1 MSRADG
7 SGGFDI
13 RACRRG
19 GLKEGREIPVQFD
32 MSSGSAAVPRG
43 GEAPRSGLPAFV
55 TPDWLRERHHLMRA
69 DRRKLAALLGKEYGD
84 WPADADG
91 TDEGAFWRAAHAF
104 AQRWTWF
111 LWLFEDRIGKMFG
124 QVKGDRKQLGPRVLR
139 EACERAESLR
149 PASLGGG
156 EPTVLDDLETLW
168 QAREHELVA
177 QSVWVLS
184 CLEGVDS
191 RLIALPWLA
200 EPEIQSLVGDAVRRM
215 RLDRSPERADLV
227 ERLLGGRPGP
237 HLEGLAARADA
248 VCETLRREVRE
259 AWGLLREHVAAH
271 EDYPAA
277 EEKLSFLLLRLEGRA
292 DDLDELEGAQ
302 REALARCRHGALRA
316 LLQEPLDALPETR
329 FAGQADL
336 LKDRTARI
344 LDDVGAPLGFP
355 DPEWERCCGLAGR
368 FRAEIMEPGE
378 RERTLQEASRRYAE
392 SPNGSN
398 LEALQAAAE
407 AVRAQPVSSEPA
419 SALDA
424 MEACLRELVGT
435 FGSVE
440 ARAAAELEDVL
451 PAPADREGALRAQID
466 ELKAANRDAE
476 ERMAAL
482 LQAREDVDRENAGL
496 RSEKHRLQ
504 QRLAALEGG
513 AVPAEDGCRVPTLES
528 YVELPAWTERHF
540 GGRVALSGRALRSLK
555 GAEFEDVGLV
565 GRAIRLLGETYW
577 HMKTGGG
584 KELRRAFDDELSAL
598 RLLETPSLSRDRQG
612 KARDDFSIEWNGRR
626 LVLDRHL
633 KTAAKTRDPRY
644 CFRLYFAWD
653 DRDRQVVIGHLPG
666 HMKT

>member
-1 MSRADG
+1 MRL
-7 SGGFDI
+7 
-13 RACRRG
+13 R
-19 GLKEGREIPVQFD
+19 EGREIPVQSD
-32 MSSGSAAVPRG
+32 NSSGPAAVPQNG
-43 GEAPRSGLPAFV
+43 DTPSSGLPAFA
-55 TPDWLRERHHLMRA
+55 TPDWLREHHHLMRA
-69 DRRKLAALLGKEYGD
+69 DRRKLAAWLGKEYGD

-91 TDEGAFWRAAHAF
+91 TDEGAFWRAVHAF

-111 LWLFEDRIGKMFG
+111 LWLFEDRIGKIFG
-124 QVKGDRKQLGPRVLR
+124 PVKGDRKQLGPRVLR
-139 EACERAESLR
+139 EAYERAEALR
-149 PASLGGG
+149 PAGLGGG
-156 EPTVLDDLETLW
+156 EPTVLDDLDTLW

-191 RLIALPWLA
+191 RLIALPWLV
-200 EPEIQSLVGDAVRRM
+200 EPEIRSLVGDAARRT
-215 RLDRSPERADLV
+215 RLGRSPERADLV
-227 ERLLGGRPGP
+227 ERLLSERAGA

-248 VCETLRREVRE
+248 VCETLRGEVRE
-259 AWGLLREHVAAH
+259 AWGVLREHVAAH

-277 EEKLSFLLLRLEGRA
+277 EERLSFLLLHLEGRA
-292 DDLDELEGAQ
+292 DDLEVLEDAQ

-316 LLQEPLDALPETR
+316 LLQEPLEVLPETR
-329 FAGQADL
+329 FAAQADV
-336 LKDRTARI
+336 LKDRTARL
-344 LDDVGAPLGFP
+344 LDDVGTPLGFP
-355 DPEWERCCGLAGR
+355 DPEWERCRGLAGR

-392 SPNGSN
+392 SPNASN

-407 AVRAQPVSSEPA
+407 AVGSEPVSSEPA

-440 ARAAAELEDVL
+440 ARAAAELENAL
-451 PAPADREGALRAQID
+451 PAPEDREDALRAEID

-476 ERMAAL
+476 GRIAAL
-482 LQAREDVDRENAGL
+482 MQAREDIDEENAGL
-496 RSEKHRLQ
+496 RRDKHRLQ

-513 AVPAEDGCRVPTLES
+513 AAPAEVGSAVPPLES
-528 YVELPAWTERHF
+528 YAELPAWTERHF

-565 GRAIRLLGETYW
+565 GRAVRLLGETYW
-577 HMKTGGG
+577 RMKTGGG
-584 KELRRAFDDELSAL
+584 KELRKAFDDELNAL

-626 LVLDRHL
+626 LMLDRHL

-653 DRDRQVVIGHLPG
+653 DSDRQVVIGHLPG